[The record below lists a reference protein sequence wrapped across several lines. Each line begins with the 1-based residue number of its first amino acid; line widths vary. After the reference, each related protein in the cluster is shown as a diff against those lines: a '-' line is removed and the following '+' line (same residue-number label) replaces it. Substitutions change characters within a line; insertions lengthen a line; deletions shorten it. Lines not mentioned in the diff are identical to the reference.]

1 MAKKLV
7 YNYTFTPGVANVG
20 NVVIKGN
27 YPSKVWQLVTV
38 TGTGGL
44 YPHTF
49 VRDEYA
55 SSTGAI
61 EIITGGSGDLTMSK
75 LPPLLMRILVFSL
88 SLRQRTI
95 I

>member
-20 NVVIKGN
+20 NVVIKVTTF
-27 YPSKVWQLVTV
+27 KVWQLVTV

-61 EIITGGSGDLTMSK
+61 EIITGGSGDLTMSGCHH
-75 LPPLLMRILVFSL
+75 F
-88 SLRQRTI
+88 
-95 I
+95 

>member
-7 YNYTFTPGVANVG
+7 YNYVFTPGAANVG
-20 NVVIKGN
+20 NVVISGN
-27 YPSKVWQLVTV
+27 YPAKVWQLVTD

-55 SSTGAI
+55 TSSA
-61 EIITGGSGDLTMSK
+61 
-75 LPPLLMRILVFSL
+75 
-88 SLRQRTI
+88 
-95 I
+95 